1 VLFHNWIAFSSYF
14 WPGSLELQLDPDNWN
29 YQEENGKRLEL
40 MGDCIKRPEQ
50 KKLQNAVTQ
59 QYHLSSKHQLNL
71 EGKTHFLT
79 NAKTVFIEAFFREC

>member
-1 VLFHNWIAFSSYF
+1 
-14 WPGSLELQLDPDNWN
+14 
-29 YQEENGKRLEL
+29 

-50 KKLQNAVTQ
+50 QKLQNAVTQ